1 MSDDTIDSA
10 DSAPNPT
17 PSPDTNL
24 AAALQSAARLDLHP
38 NLTSPNSTDPN
49 SADLTSADL
58 TADLTAQSRI
68 SGSSPAAQRVQRC
81 LDDRNT
87 IRIRGARQHNLKN
100 VDLELPR
107 DRLIVFTGVSGSG
120 KSSLA
125 FDTIFAE
132 GQRRYVESLSAYARQ
147 FLGQVDKPDVD
158 AIEGL
163 SPAISIDQKSTSHN
177 PRSTVGTVTEIYDYL
192 RLLFGRAGE
201 PHCPHCDRCIAPQT
215 IDQMCDRIL
224 SLPERTRFQILAP
237 VVRGKKGTHKKLLSS
252 LAAEGFVRVRVD
264 GEVRE
269 LSDDIDLDKNHA
281 HTIEIVVDRLV
292 IKPGLQERLVDSLAT
307 CLKRSGGIAIVDIF
321 DEQATESAPES
332 ISPKAK
338 ATNKVVSLS
347 SRLPIA
353 AEKSSP
359 YTTDADD
366 VGARHSASDPIGS
379 AQDSRP
385 NASSPPISPANEL
398 EQQATNQ
405 GQWTKDELVF
415 SENFACPEHG
425 AVMEE
430 LSPRLFSFNSPY
442 GACPA
447 CHGLGSHRKFSAE
460 LVVPNPE
467 LPVYAAIAPWS
478 DKDNTYY
485 LSLLCSVAEA
495 FEFDIQTPW
504 KNLTPEQQHILLHGS
519 PEEIWIETDSRY
531 QGKRGYYRR
540 YDGALPLLEKQYHE
554 ASSELYKQKL
564 EKYIV
569 EQTCEVCGGKRLK
582 PEALAVRIGQFSI
595 ADFTS
600 VSIQDCLH
608 RLSVV
613 QLSDRQ
619 AQIADL
625 VMREIRARLQFLLD
639 VGLDYLTLD
648 RPAMTLSGGEAQ
660 RIRLA
665 TQIGSGLT
673 GVLYV
678 LDEPSIGLHQR
689 DNTRLLHTLTKLR
702 DLGNTLI
709 VVEHDEETIRAADY
723 LVDIG
728 PGAGVHGGRIVVQ
741 GDLNAL
747 LTSQESL
754 TGAYLSGRRTIPTP
768 TERRPGNHKFLRIR
782 NAHRNNLKHVDVDI
796 PLGKLVCVTGVSGSG
811 KSTLINELLYPA
823 LLHYFGSKI
832 PFPKE
837 MDSLEGLNALDKVI
851 VIDQSP
857 IGRTPRSNP
866 ATYTGC
872 FDVIRDLFAET
883 IEAKARGYKAGQ
895 FSFNVKGGRCE
906 ACGGQGVNVI
916 EMNFLPDVY
925 VQCEVCKGARYNR
938 ETLQVKYKGKSIS
951 DVLNMTVEEAVVFFE
966 NIPQAASRL
975 QTLVDVG
982 LGYIRLGQTAP
993 TLSGGEAQRMK
1004 LASELSRRATGK
1016 TLYLIDE
1023 PTTGL
1028 SFYDVHKLLDV
1039 VQRLVDKG
1047 NSVLV
1052 IEHNLDVIRCSDWII
1067 DLGPDGGDRGGEVI
1081 AIGTPE
1087 TIATIPHSYTGHYLK
1102 QVLS

>member
-1 MSDDTIDSA
+1 MSEPVSGRKSRNGEAAKGRSLNLSDS
-10 DSAPNPT
+10 
-17 PSPDTNL
+17 L
-24 AAALQSAARLDLHP
+24 
-38 NLTSPNSTDPN
+38 
-49 SADLTSADL
+49 
-58 TADLTAQSRI
+58 
-68 SGSSPAAQRVQRC
+68 
-81 LDDRNT
+81 NT
-87 IRIRGARQHNLKN
+87 IRIRGARQHNLQN
-100 VDLELPR
+100 LDLELPR

-201 PHCPHCDRCIAPQT
+201 PHCPHCDRAISPQT
-215 IDQMCDRIL
+215 IDQMVDRVME
-224 SLPERTRFQILAP
+224 LPDRTRFQILAP
-237 VVRGKKGTHKKLLSS
+237 VVRGKKGTHKKVLSS
-252 LAAEGFVRVRVD
+252 LASEGFVRVRID

-269 LSDDIDLDKNHA
+269 LGDAIDLDKNQQ
-281 HTIEIVVDRLV
+281 HTIEIVVDRL
-292 IKPGLQERLVDSLAT
+292 IKKEGIEERLTDSLTT
-307 CLKRSGGIAIVDIF
+307 CLKHADGIAVIDILQ
-321 DEQATESAPES
+321 EESVAP
-332 ISPKAK
+332 PG
-338 ATNKVVSLS
+338 KVIELPTASLK
-347 SRLPIA
+347 A
-353 AEKSSP
+353 AEP
-359 YTTDADD
+359 TGTY
-366 VGARHSASDPIGS
+366 GATSTAPT
-379 AQDSRP
+379 
-385 NASSPPISPANEL
+385 PPAP
-398 EQQATNQ
+398 
-405 GQWTKDELVF
+405 LVF

-442 GACPA
+442 GACSN
-447 CHGLGSHRKFSAE
+447 CHGLGSHRTFSAD

-485 LSLLCSVAEA
+485 LSLLCSVASA
-495 FEFDIQTPW
+495 FGFDIQTPW
-504 KNLTPEQQHILLHGS
+504 NQLTPEQQHILLHGS
-519 PEEIWIETDSRY
+519 KEPIWIEVDSRY
-531 QGKRGYYRR
+531 RNSKGYHRR
-540 YDGALPLLEKQYHE
+540 YEGALPMLERQYQE
-554 ASSELYKQKL
+554 ANSDVYKQKL
-564 EKYIV
+564 EQYLV
-569 EQTCEVCGGKRLK
+569 EQPCEVCQGRRLK
-582 PEALAVRIGQFSI
+582 PESLAVRMGQYRI
-595 ADFTS
+595 HDLTG
-600 VSIQDCLH
+600 VSIRDCLERVNH
-608 RLSVV
+608 L
-613 QLSDRQ
+613 QLTPRQ

-625 VMREIRARLQFLLD
+625 VLREIKARLQFLLD

-648 RPAMTLSGGEAQ
+648 RTAMTLSGGEAQ

-689 DNTRLLHTLTKLR
+689 DNSRLLRTLTRLR

-709 VVEHDEETIRAADY
+709 VVEHDEETIRAADH

-728 PGAGVHGGRIVVQ
+728 PGAGVHGGRIVAQ
-741 GDLNAL
+741 GNLEAVL
-747 LTSQESL
+747 RAPESL
-754 TGAYLSGRRTIPTP
+754 TGAYLSGRRVITTP
-768 TERRPGNHKFLRIR
+768 AERRPGNGRLLKIR
-782 NAHRNNLKHVDVDI
+782 QAHRNNLKHLDVDI
-796 PLGKLVCVTGVSGSG
+796 PLGMLVCITGVSGSG

-823 LLHYFGSKI
+823 LQHHFGHKV
-832 PFPKE
+832 PQPRE
-837 MDSLEGLNALDKVI
+837 MEPIGGLNALDKAI

-866 ATYTGC
+866 ATYTGV
-872 FDVIRDLFAET
+872 FDVIRDVFAET
-883 IEAKARGYKAGQ
+883 IEAKARGYKPGQ

-938 ETLQVKYKGKSIS
+938 ETLQVKFKGKSIA
-951 DVLNMTVEEAVVFFE
+951 DVLNMTVEEALDFCQ
-966 NIPQAASRL
+966 NIPQAAAKL

-982 LGYIRLGQTAP
+982 LGYMRLGQTAP
-993 TLSGGEAQRMK
+993 TLSGGEAQRVK

-1039 VQRLVDKG
+1039 MQRLVDKG
-1047 NSVLV
+1047 NSIIV

-1067 DLGPDGGDRGGEVI
+1067 DLGPEGGDRGGEIV
-1081 AIGTPE
+1081 ACGTPE
-1087 TIATIPHSYTGHYLK
+1087 QVAETPRSYTGQYLK
-1102 QVLS
+1102 QVLQQYPSVPATA